1 MVGIMKLVK
10 CITITAFTWV
20 LCFQGPL
27 ATTIYL
33 PQPNI
38 QTKPPATSTDNH
50 SITAEDVLEN
60 YNEGEIDDPLEPFN
74 RLMFMINDFADIIVI
89 NPLAMIYKTFL
100 PDFVQTGVRNT
111 LSNLMEPVRFVN
123 SALQGKIDDAF
134 ETLGRFIVNS
144 TLGIVGLFDVASEIG
159 LEKHEE
165 DFGQTLESWGFESGP
180 YLVLPLLGPS
190 SLRDALGQGVDT
202 FGDPVNLVLR
212 ANDKKEYIYIR
223 WSAEVLS
230 RRAYYS
236 DEIDSLKETSI
247 DFYATVR
254 SLYAQRRAHLNRD
267 GKPSSS
273 EGPLPL
279 TYDEAFE

>member
-1 MVGIMKLVK
+1 MKYLTFF
-10 CITITAFTWV
+10 ILLAM
-20 LCFQGPL
+20 LCLQFVY
-27 ATTIYL
+27 A
-33 PQPNI
+33 
-38 QTKPPATSTDNH
+38 KPTPPPSTVESSIFNSSQEH
-50 SITAEDVLEN
+50 HPITAEDVE
-60 YNEGEIDDPLEPFN
+60 ESSEDGEIDDPLEPFN
-74 RLMFMINDFADIIVI
+74 RLMFMINDFADTIVI

-111 LSNLMEPVRFVN
+111 LSNLMEPLRFIN
-123 SALQGKIDDAF
+123 SSLQGKIDDAF
-134 ETLGRFIVNS
+134 ETLGRFIINS
-144 TLGIVGLFDVASEIG
+144 TLGILGIFDVASDLG

-165 DFGQTLESWGFESGP
+165 DFGQTLASWGFESGP
-180 YLVLPLLGPS
+180 YLVLPILGPS

-202 FGDPVNLVLR
+202 LGDPVNIVLR
-212 ANDKKEYIYIR
+212 AKDKENYMYIR

-267 GKPSSS
+267 GAPSTV
-273 EGPLPL
+273 EGPQPSVH
-279 TYDEAFE
+279 DEAFN